1 MVEENIKIHQLLPY
15 MDISKNRFYKKVY
28 KLENLIGCES
38 DGEKKYRKT
47 FLKEVEQ
54 VKYLKKAIN
63 SEYIIV

>member
-1 MVEENIKIHQLLPY
+1 

-38 DGEKKYRKT
+38 DGEKLQKITRKT

-63 SEYIIV
+63 YISLYKVILNINKEL